1 MVIELQPPLSFQ
13 TFVNSHTGIAS
24 NNGQAMIQKHWWR
37 CLKGLFNSVIYIFYL
52 MFYSRFICLPL
63 LAMFL
68 QRWPK
73 PYHPSWMF
81 ATLLIGPTWTTQ
93 HSRHLIQ
100 LLLSSTHFRK
110 CLLHQ
115 EFDQL
120 ASHSHS
126 STHSPTTAT
135 SSKSL
140 VPQEESVPPSQN
152 LNISPL
158 SRNPGTALVA
168 TRPLGR
174 C

>member
-1 MVIELQPPLSFQ
+1 MQLLLSFQ
-13 TFVNSHTGIAS
+13 TFVNSHMAVTS

-37 CLKGLFNSVIYIFYL
+37 CLKGLFNLVIYIFYL
-52 MFYSRFICLPL
+52 MFYSRFIYPPL
-63 LAMFL
+63 LATFL

-73 PYHPSWMF
+73 PYNPSWMF
-81 ATLLIGPTWTTQ
+81 ATLLVRPTWTSQ

-100 LLLSSTHFRK
+100 LSLSSTHFGK

-115 EFDQL
+115 EFNQL
-120 ASHSHS
+120 ASQSHGS
-126 STHSPTTAT
+126 PHSPTTAT
-135 SSKSL
+135 SLKSL

-158 SRNPGTALVA
+158 SKKPWHHSSLA